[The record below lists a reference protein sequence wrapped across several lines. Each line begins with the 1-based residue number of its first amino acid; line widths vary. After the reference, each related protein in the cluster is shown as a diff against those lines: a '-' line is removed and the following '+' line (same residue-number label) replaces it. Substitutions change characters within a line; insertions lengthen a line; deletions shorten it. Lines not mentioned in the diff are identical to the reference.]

1 MTKLTD
7 RVVDIVKSTY
17 DQMYPEEA
25 KSAQQRGGRIFQ
37 VEQRLIQEKPGY
49 KKIINKLKSQ
59 GDISKYG
66 IPVGAEPV
74 DNEEG
79 YDEDE
84 DTEEN
89 YQSAKQII
97 FKHQTIG
104 GDNSMGGKTKFRRW
118 LEDVFIPG
126 SPDLKK
132 AVDGISGKKK
142 RNMMKRISYG
152 VRMHI
157 AQNGLKPNA
166 SSHYDT
172 EDDTYATE
180 ITYDKSGRTWKANKG
195 KRK

>member
-84 DTEEN
+84 DTDEN
-89 YQSAKQII
+89 YQSAKQVI

-142 RNMMKRISYG
+142 RNMMRSISFM
-152 VRMHI
+152 VRRSI
-157 AQNGLKPNA
+157 ARDGLEVGATAHLDNEGN
-166 SSHYDT
+166 T
-172 EDDTYATE
+172 TE
-180 ITYDKSGRTWKANKG
+180 IFYGSGKSWKSKYPKG
-195 KRK
+195 QYK

>member
-7 RVVDIVKSTY
+7 KVVGIVKSTY

-84 DTEEN
+84 DTDEN

-132 AVDGISGKKK
+132 AVDGVSGKKK
-142 RNMMKRISYG
+142 RNMMRSISFM
-152 VRMHI
+152 VRRSI
-157 AQNGLKPNA
+157 ARDGLEVGATAHLDNEG
-166 SSHYDT
+166 HT
-172 EDDTYATE
+172 TE
-180 ITYDKSGRTWKANKG
+180 IFYGSGKSWKSKYSKG
-195 KRK
+195 GYK

>member
-37 VEQRLIQEKPGY
+37 VEQRLIQEKPRN

-84 DTEEN
+84 DTDEN

-142 RNMMKRISYG
+142 RNMMRSISFM
-152 VRMHI
+152 VRRSI
-157 AQNGLKPNA
+157 ARDGLEVGATAHLDNEGN
-166 SSHYDT
+166 T
-172 EDDTYATE
+172 TE
-180 ITYDKSGRTWKANKG
+180 IFYGSGKSWKSKYPKG
-195 KRK
+195 QYK

>member
-84 DTEEN
+84 DTDEN
-89 YQSAKQII
+89 YQSAKQVI

-142 RNMMKRISYG
+142 RNMMRSISFM
-152 VRMHI
+152 VRRSI
-157 AQNGLKPNA
+157 ARDGLEVGATAHLDNEGN
-166 SSHYDT
+166 T
-172 EDDTYATE
+172 TE
-180 ITYDKSGRTWKANKG
+180 ILYGSGKSWKSKYPKG
-195 KRK
+195 QYK

>member
-84 DTEEN
+84 DTDEN

-142 RNMMKRISYG
+142 RNMMRSISFM
-152 VRMHI
+152 VRRSI
-157 AQNGLKPNA
+157 ARDGLEVGATAHLDNEGN
-166 SSHYDT
+166 T
-172 EDDTYATE
+172 TE
-180 ITYDKSGRTWKANKG
+180 IFYGSGKSWKSKYPKG
-195 KRK
+195 QYK